1 MTYHPEQ
8 RWHDHGRLTAA
19 ARGQEFVTDIGD
31 RADAYEWVFDLFKE
45 IL

>member
-31 RADAYEWVFDLFKE
+31 RADGVCQQSCRVH
-45 IL
+45 